1 MNERLSSLK
10 DSELEEEE
18 LARVMD
24 AVKLQPQVRERWH
37 LYSLIGDTLRQE
49 RGLDFDVQGRVMAE
63 LEAEPTVLAPVA
75 RRNPEGGRIRWALP
89 LAASFMGVAA
99 VAWVAQSV
107 GPAGGGV
114 LTAARSPVVE
124 HVVEPVA
131 VASVKSQPAS
141 AVAAVPPVAAV
152 APPREIAAA
161 QPVIPVSERFEREY
175 LLAHQAYA
183 TSPSMS
189 GVVQYVRTVSEA
201 REEPSR

>member
-1 MNERLSSLK
+1 MNERLSCFK

-18 LARVMD
+18 LASVMD
-24 AVKLQPQVRERWH
+24 AAKLQPQVRERWH

-49 RGLDFDVQGRVMAE
+49 RGLEFNVLGRVMAE
-63 LEAEPTVLAPVA
+63 LDAEPTVLAPVV
-75 RRNPEGGRIRWALP
+75 RRNPVGGRMRWALP

-114 LTAARSPVVE
+114 LTAARSPVIE
-124 HVVEPVA
+124 RVVEPV
-131 VASVKSQPAS
+131 VASSASSQP
-141 AVAAVPPVAAV
+141 AAVPPVATA
-152 APPREIAAA
+152 ASPREVAAA

-201 REEPSR
+201 RDEPSR